1 MSLQIRIAEKI
12 NPHLFYGWIMLAVGF
27 LGLLATGPGQSYN
40 IAVFVNPLIEELN
53 LSRTAIS
60 SAYSIGT
67 MIAALGLSYIGRMI
81 DRFGPRLMIVA
92 LALALGAVCLLFPFV
107 SGIIALSVAFTAVR
121 FFGQGALTLGSTN
134 LVSQWFSRRRGMAL
148 SITSLGFA
156 VGNALYPPLTQMLIA
171 SIGWRMCWVLQGV
184 FVLALII
191 PIAGILVVNKPED
204 MGLLPDGDSK
214 PASGKENGA
223 SDVNG
228 LEDGFT
234 VSEALRTVTF
244 WVLAVGTAVPA
255 MLITGMIFHQ
265 ISYFEGQGLDAQSAA
280 NIFPILS
287 VSMVIF
293 MVIYGQL
300 LDRFRTST
308 VVSAGILMNAV
319 ALWLLHIA
327 DTMFLAGVYAVA
339 MGATQAAAMTNASYI
354 WPRFFGRKHLSG
366 IQGTAFTVGITG
378 AAVGPLPFGI
388 AYDVFGGYHEAVL
401 GLSLLPLIFGV
412 AVFFARPP
420 TRAAGQYEGQDIG
433 N

>member
-1 MSLQIRIAEKI
+1 MNLQIRIAEKI

-40 IAVFVNPLIEELN
+40 IAVFVNPLIEELK

-60 SAYSIGT
+60 SAYSLGT
-67 MIAALGLSYIGRMI
+67 LIAAFGLSYIGRMI

-92 LALALGAVCLLFPFV
+92 LCLCLGAVCMLFPFV

-171 SIGWRMCWVLQGV
+171 GIGWRMCWVLQGV

-204 MGLLPDGDSK
+204 MGLLPDGDPK
-214 PASGKENGA
+214 PSSGEENGM
-223 SDVNG
+223 
-228 LEDGFT
+228 EDGFT
-234 VSEALRTVTF
+234 VPEALRTVTF
-244 WVLAVGTAVPA
+244 WLLAVGTAIPA

-293 MVIYGQL
+293 MVVYGQL
-300 LDRFRTST
+300 LDRFKTST
-308 VVSAGILMNAV
+308 VVSAGILMNAP
-319 ALWLLHIA
+319 ALWLLYIA
-327 DTMFLAGVYAVA
+327 DNMMLAGVYAVA

-401 GLSLLPLIFGV
+401 GLSLLPVIFGA
-412 AVFFARPP
+412 AVFFTRPP
-420 TRAAGQYEGQDIG
+420 TRAARHEKSE
-433 N
+433 

>member
-1 MSLQIRIAEKI
+1 MNLQIRIAEKI

-60 SAYSIGT
+60 SAYSLGT

-81 DRFGPRLMIVA
+81 DRFGPRLMIVV
-92 LALALGAVCLLFPFV
+92 LALCLGAVCMLFPFV

-156 VGNALYPPLTQMLIA
+156 VGNAFYPPLTQMLIA
-171 SIGWRMCWVLQGV
+171 RIGWQMCWVLQGV

-204 MGLLPDGDSK
+204 MGLLPDGDPK
-214 PASGKENGA
+214 PSPGEENQA

-244 WVLAVGTAVPA
+244 WVLAVGTAIPA

-265 ISYFEGQGLDAQSAA
+265 ISYFQEQGLDAQSAA

-300 LDRFRTST
+300 LDRFKTST

-319 ALWLLHIA
+319 ALWLLYIA
-327 DTMFLAGVYAVA
+327 DTMLLAGVYAVA

-366 IQGTAFTVGITG
+366 IQGTAFTVCIVG
-378 AAVGPLPFGI
+378 ASVGPLPFGI

-401 GLSLLPLIFGV
+401 WLSLLPLIFGL
-412 AVFFARPP
+412 AVFFSRPP
-420 TRAAGQYEGQDIG
+420 TRATEQTDA
-433 N
+433 